1 MSQAGSTGVRG
12 WAPAGLARPW
22 PSWGTGGPPGGS
34 VKLPFFTEG
43 LLQERV
49 FRAQLGE
56 GQRAPL
62 DTFRPGTGPSS
73 PPAQHWWP
81 GQEPDRPGAQFA

>member
-1 MSQAGSTGVRG
+1 MSQAGSAGVRG
-12 WAPAGLARPW
+12 VGAGRAGPTLAQLGHRRA
-22 PSWGTGGPPGGS
+22 SWGQREIAILYRGAAAG
-34 VKLPFFTEG
+34 
-43 LLQERV
+43 V

-62 DTFRPGTGPSS
+62 DTFRPGMGPSS

>member
-1 MSQAGSTGVRG
+1 MRGVGAGR
-12 WAPAGLARPW
+12 AGPTLAQLGHRRA
-22 PSWGTGGPPGGS
+22 PGGS

-81 GQEPDRPGAQFA
+81 GQEPDRPEAQFA